1 VHFEQFELEIDGGR
15 QLRLTLAKP
24 SKLDDLTGL

>member
-1 VHFEQFELEIDGGR
+1 VHLEQFELEIDGGG